1 MRRHTLAALTALALA
16 LTACADTDDPEEVA
30 ATGDDTTGAPAETA
44 EADDGG
50 GDVVEITAV
59 DYAFEDVPETV
70 PAGTELTLV
79 NEAEG
84 EVHEM
89 IVYRVDDAQTMTL
102 EEILQGA
109 AEDDGP
115 PPEWLTFAGMDVA
128 LPGGS
133 GLAPEG
139 PVVLDEPGRYLLL
152 CFIPT
157 GADPAAFEEAV
168 SSGATEAPQVDGGP
182 PHVAH
187 GMAAELRVE

>member
-1 MRRHTLAALTALALA
+1 MRRHMLAGLALALA
-16 LTACADTDDPEEVA
+16 LAGCGDGDDPEVA
-30 ATGDDTTGAPAETA
+30 APADETSEAGGETSQAGGAEG
-44 EADDGG
+44 E
-50 GDVVEITAV
+50 VVEITAV
-59 DYAFEDVPETV
+59 DYAFEDVPDTV
-70 PAGTELTLV
+70 AVGTELTLV

-102 EEILQGA
+102 DEIMQGA

-128 LPGGS
+128 LPGES

-139 PVVLDEPGRYLLL
+139 PLVLDEPGRYLLL

-168 SSGATEAPQVDGGP
+168 SSDATEPPQVDGGP
-182 PHVAH
+182 PHVAQ
-187 GMAAELRVE
+187 GMAAELQVE

>member
-1 MRRHTLAALTALALA
+1 MQRHMLAGLALALA
-16 LTACADTDDPEEVA
+16 LTACADTDDPEAAA
-30 ATGDDTTGAPAETA
+30 ATGDDTTEAPAETT
-44 EADDGG
+44 EADAGG
-50 GDVVEITAV
+50 GEVVEITAV

-102 EEILQGA
+102 EEIVQGA

-115 PPEWLTFAGMDVA
+115 APEWLTFAGMDVA
-128 LPGGS
+128 LPGES

-139 PVVLDEPGRYLLL
+139 PLVLDEPGRYLLL

-157 GADPAAFEEAV
+157 GADPAAFEEAIT
-168 SSGATEAPQVDGGP
+168 SEATAPPQVDGGP
-182 PHVAH
+182 PHVAQ